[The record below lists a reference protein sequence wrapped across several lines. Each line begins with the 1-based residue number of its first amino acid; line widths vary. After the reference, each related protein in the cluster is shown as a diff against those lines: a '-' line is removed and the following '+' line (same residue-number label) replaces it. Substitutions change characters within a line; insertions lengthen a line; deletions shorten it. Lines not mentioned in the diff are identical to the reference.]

1 MRFEFD
7 SVKESANMTKHG
19 VDFSTVLRVFEDPNR
34 MIIPNQTHSL
44 DEPRFYA
51 IGHDGRGILT
61 VRFTIRGDAL
71 RVIGAG
77 YWRKQKSVYENQ
89 NQKT

>member
-1 MRFEFD
+1 MQLEFD
-7 SVKESANMTKHG
+7 PAKAAANLAKHG
-19 VDFSTVLRVFEDPNR
+19 VDFPRSYGFSKIPRI
-34 MIIPNQTHSL
+34 IIPNQNHSL

-61 VRFTIRGDAL
+61 VRFTIREDAL

-77 YWRKQKSVYENQ
+77 YWRKQNSAYENQ
-89 NQKT
+89 KT